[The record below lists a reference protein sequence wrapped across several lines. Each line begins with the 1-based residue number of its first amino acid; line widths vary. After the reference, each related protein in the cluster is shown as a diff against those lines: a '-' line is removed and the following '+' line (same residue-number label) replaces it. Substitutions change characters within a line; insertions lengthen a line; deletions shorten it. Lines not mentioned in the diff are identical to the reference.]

1 MSDAAVILWAGVAA
15 ACFVAGMWIGVRIQR
30 QWTPDPPAQGRA
42 KTTNETRS
50 AESMDHSASV
60 STRPQTGER

>member
-30 QWTPDPPAQGRA
+30 QWTPDPPAQGTVSKEVSRA
-42 KTTNETRS
+42 STDPAASKTGDF
-50 AESMDHSASV
+50 AE
-60 STRPQTGER
+60 GK

>member
-30 QWTPDPPAQGRA
+30 QWTPDPPAQGTA
-42 KTTNETRS
+42 TTKDEKNDAR
-50 AESMDHSASV
+50 
-60 STRPQTGER
+60 